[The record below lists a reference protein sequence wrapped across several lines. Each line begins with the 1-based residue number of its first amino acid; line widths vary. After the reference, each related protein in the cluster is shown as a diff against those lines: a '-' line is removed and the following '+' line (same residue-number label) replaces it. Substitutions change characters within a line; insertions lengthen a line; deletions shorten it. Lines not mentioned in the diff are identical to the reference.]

1 MTTPENQSGNP
12 SSNGAVNRPDN
23 RNGQRVMTVFKA
35 ARIGCARA
43 DDLGLIR
50 NISTAGVMVETRLT
64 LQVDD
69 AIFIEIQSGNPMQ
82 GRVRWSKGG
91 MAGIQ
96 LDRPIEIAEA
106 LRTSNA
112 EDVVDRIRPPR
123 FERVLDA
130 ALECNGRTWPTTT
143 RNISL
148 SGAQVT
154 TGQAVILPRNAH
166 AMLRIAGLGTLGGVL
181 RWQRGGSIGMRFE
194 APLPLRHFQQW
205 LYQVGDSR
213 PVEAAGDPAPPAPP
227 APQLRAV

>member
-1 MTTPENQSGNP
+1 MTMSDNP
-12 SSNGAVNRPDN
+12 SGNRPDN
-23 RNGQRVMTVFKA
+23 RSGQRVMTVFKA

-50 NISTAGVMVETRLT
+50 NISSEGVMIETRLM
-64 LQVDD
+64 LHVDE
-69 AIFIEIQSGNPMQ
+69 AIFIEIQSGNPMH
-82 GRVRWSKGG
+82 GRVRWSKDG
-91 MAGIQ
+91 MTGIQ

-106 LRTSNA
+106 LRTSSA

-123 FERVLDA
+123 FDRVVDA
-130 ALECNGRTWPTTT
+130 ALECNSRTWPTTM

-154 TGQAVILPRNAH
+154 TGQAVILPKNAH
-166 AMLRIAGLGTLGGVL
+166 TMLRIEGLGTLGGVL

-205 LYQVGDSR
+205 LYQVGHSR
-213 PVEAAGDPAPPAPP
+213 PVEAARDPVPAP
-227 APQLRAV
+227 PQLRAV

>member
-1 MTTPENQSGNP
+1 MTMPEVP
-12 SSNGAVNRPDN
+12 SENLPGNRPDN
-23 RNGQRVMTVFKA
+23 RSGQRVMTVFKA

-50 NISTAGVMVETRLT
+50 NISTEGVMVETRLT
-64 LQVDD
+64 LHVDE
-69 AIFIEIQSGNPMQ
+69 AVFIEIQSGNPMQ
-82 GRVRWSKGG
+82 GRVRWAKDG

-106 LRTSNA
+106 LRTSSA

-123 FERVLDA
+123 FERVVDA

-148 SGAQVT
+148 SGAQVAT
-154 TGQAVILPRNAH
+154 AQAVILPKDAH
-166 AMLRIAGLGTLGGVL
+166 AMLRIEGLGTLGGVL
-181 RWQRGGSIGMRFE
+181 RWRRGGSIGIRFE
-194 APLPLRHFQQW
+194 HPLPLRHLQQW
-205 LYQVGDSR
+205 LYQVGDSH
-213 PVEAAGDPAPPAPP
+213 PVEPARDSAPP

>member
-1 MTTPENQSGNP
+1 MTPPENLPGD
-12 SSNGAVNRPDN
+12 RPDN
-23 RNGQRVMTVFKA
+23 RAGQRVMTVFKA

-50 NISTAGVMVETRLT
+50 NISTEGVMIETRLS
-64 LQVDD
+64 LPVDE

-82 GRVRWSKGG
+82 GRVRWSKDG
-91 MAGIQ
+91 MTGVQ

-123 FERVLDA
+123 FDRVVDA

-148 SGAQVT
+148 SGVQVAT
-154 TGQAVILPRNAH
+154 AQAVVLPKNAH
-166 AMLRIAGLGTLGGVL
+166 AMLRIDGLGTLGGVL

-205 LYQVGDSR
+205 LYQVSDSR
-213 PVEAAGDPAPPAPP
+213 PMAVPRDAAPPP
-227 APQLRAV
+227 PQLRAV